1 MPTTTADPTIFVR
14 IKPRDVRKRPN
25 PQRYTIF
32 GLRFEEERG
41 WYEIARTAEAVIS
54 GEFQPVDVAKVL
66 SEVREG
72 EDPNAPLMF
81 DVCSEKEE
89 KEIQARERRQKATSA
104 VAELETFTPAK
115 LGTVTTA
122 DLPAGPRERMRRERR
137 A

>member
-1 MPTTTADPTIFVR
+1 MSSAVSDPIFVR
-14 IKPRDVRKRPN
+14 IKPRNVRKRPN

-41 WYEIARTAEAVIS
+41 WYEIARTAEAVVS
-54 GEFQPVDVAKVL
+54 GEYQAVDVAKFL

-81 DVCSEKEE
+81 DVCSEKEA
-89 KEIQARERRQKATSA
+89 KEIQTREHRQKAESA
-104 VAELETFTPAK
+104 AAELETDTPAE